1 MPQPCLFRRAQ
12 ISKENSKRMAWSS
25 RFWEKPKQFTM
36 VIYLLSGLCVG
47 YVGYIWLY
55 GCNGLWNCRS
65 KYRVIPIAP
74 KKTFFRRACWLPLQ
88 NNLRLHAYTDTYNMW
103 IYIYIYTCKYMYIY
117 ILYSH
122 LYLYIHMYLHICDLS
137 TYHPTST
144 FSEDLL
150 PSKKHV
156 YRTSDTK
163 HPTIQIGQPL
173 LLFWWPTY
181 YLFKNLHPTIICSF
195 IIDFS
200 TCLIYI
206 LDHTFLQAS
215 WRCRGPL
222 TSSVWPSSSSLFSW
236 FSWRFAAASHSA
248 APGYTPGPGASSL
261 TGAAQGR
268 MTSDIANLQI
278 EMWYHVVF
286 MDDKYWKIT

>member
-1 MPQPCLFRRAQ
+1 MQ
-12 ISKENSKRMAWSS
+12 
-25 RFWEKPKQFTM
+25 
-36 VIYLLSGLCVG
+36 
-47 YVGYIWLY
+47 
-55 GCNGLWNCRS
+55 
-65 KYRVIPIAP
+65 
-74 KKTFFRRACWLPLQ
+74 
-88 NNLRLHAYTDTYNMW
+88 
-103 IYIYIYTCKYMYIY
+103 IYIYIY

-200 TCLIYI
+200 TFLIYI

-248 APGYTPGPGASSL
+248 APGYTLGPGASSL

-278 EMWYHVVF
+278 EM
-286 MDDKYWKIT
+286 

>member
-1 MPQPCLFRRAQ
+1 MVGFIPHELCGISMPQPCLFRRAQ

-25 RFWEKPKQFTM
+25 RFWEKPKQITM

-55 GCNGLWNCRS
+55 GCNGLWNYHS

-103 IYIYIYTCKYMYIY
+103 IYIYTCIYIY

-122 LYLYIHMYLHICDLS
+122 LYLYIHMYLHLCDLS

-181 YLFKNLHPTIICSF
+181 YLFKK
-195 IIDFS
+195 
-200 TCLIYI
+200 
-206 LDHTFLQAS
+206 
-215 WRCRGPL
+215 L
-222 TSSVWPSSSSLFSW
+222 TSNHHL
-236 FSWRFAAASHSA
+236 
-248 APGYTPGPGASSL
+248 
-261 TGAAQGR
+261 
-268 MTSDIANLQI
+268 
-278 EMWYHVVF
+278 
-286 MDDKYWKIT
+286 